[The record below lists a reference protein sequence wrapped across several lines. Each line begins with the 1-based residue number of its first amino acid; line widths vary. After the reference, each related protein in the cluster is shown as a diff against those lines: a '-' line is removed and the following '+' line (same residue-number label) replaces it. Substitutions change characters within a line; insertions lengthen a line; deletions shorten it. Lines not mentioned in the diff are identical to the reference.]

1 MYIGNRYYAHA
12 PVFETLNA
20 HQREQI
26 HFATLRVLAEKGL
39 VLQHPAARELLRGH
53 GALVEE
59 ERVYLSR
66 ELVEWALKRVP
77 SGFTLY
83 DRDGRAAILAEGRNV
98 YFGSGSD
105 TTLLF
110 DYQTR
115 EGKRWSKQQVGEA
128 VRIIDA
134 LPHLDFVMSM
144 GLIDDVPA
152 PMVTREQYA
161 MMIRN
166 TVKPHVAVCHNK
178 EDLED
183 VLRMYAAVRGSKE
196 ALRQKPYAIVYNE
209 PTSPLICTKDAID
222 KLLLC
227 ADYGM
232 PATFATGGLAGGTTP
247 ITAAGAIVLS
257 NAECLFGLTIQQCY
271 RPGAPLLFGYCNSPL
286 DMLTMQSDYATPLAL
301 TIQLGMCDMARY
313 YNLPC
318 WGEAGDSISK
328 VCDEQSALEAAQLIQ
343 MSALAGCNIIHDVG
357 YMNFG
362 LGFSLEHLVICD
374 EIIDRTKAV
383 MEGVE
388 VTEESLCLDS
398 ILAVKPGGDFLRDKV
413 TRAQMRNLW
422 RGGLSDFNSYSAW
435 WGKGASSMGER
446 AHEKVK
452 KLLAE
457 HMPPPLDPQV
467 DAQIEVILQAA
478 YAKLE

>member
-1 MYIGNRYYAHA
+1 MYIGKKYYAA
-12 PVFETLNA
+12 TPVFETLNA

-39 VLQHPAARELLRGH
+39 ILQHPQAIELLKAH
-53 GALVEE
+53 GAQVDG
-59 ERVYLSR
+59 ERVCLPR
-66 ELVEWALKRVP
+66 ELVEWALQRVP
-77 SGFTLY
+77 SGFVIF
-83 DRDGRAAILAEGRNV
+83 DRNGEAALRTEGRNV

-110 DYQTR
+110 DYETR
-115 EGKRWSKQQVGEA
+115 EGKRWSKQQMGEA
-128 VRIIDA
+128 VRVIDA
-134 LPHLDFVMSM
+134 LPNLDFTMSM
-144 GLIDDVPA
+144 GLIDDVPSA
-152 PMVTREQYA
+152 VNKREQYA

-166 TVKPHVAVCHNK
+166 TVKPHVVVCDVT
-178 EDLED
+178 EELED
-183 VLRMYAAVRGSKE
+183 VFNMYIAVRGSKE
-196 ALRQKPYAIVYNE
+196 ALRQKPCAIVYNE

-232 PATFATGGLAGGTTP
+232 PSNFATGGLAGGTTP
-247 ITAAGAIVLS
+247 ITAAGSIVLS

-271 RPGAPLLFGYCNSPL
+271 RPGAPFLFGYCNSPI
-286 DMLTMQSDYATPLAL
+286 DMLTIQSDYATPQAL

-328 VCDEQSALEAAQLIQ
+328 VCDEQSALEAMQLIQ

-374 EIIDRTKAV
+374 EIIDRVKAV

-388 VTEESLCLDS
+388 VTEESLCVEG

-413 TRAQMRNLW
+413 TRAHMRELW
-422 RGGLSDFNSYSAW
+422 RGELSDLNSYSTW
-435 WGKGASSMGER
+435 WDRGASSMGER
-446 AHEKVK
+446 AHAKVK
-452 KLLAE
+452 KLIAE
-457 HMPPPLDPQV
+457 HQPPALDAAA
-467 DAQIEVILQAA
+467 DAQIEAILQAA
-478 YAKLE
+478 YAKL